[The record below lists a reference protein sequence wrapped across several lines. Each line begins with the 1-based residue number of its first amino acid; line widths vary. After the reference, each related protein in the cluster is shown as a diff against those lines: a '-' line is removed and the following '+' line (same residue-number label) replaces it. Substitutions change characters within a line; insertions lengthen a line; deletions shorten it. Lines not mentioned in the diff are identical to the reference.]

1 MVIVFIFFYFQCI
14 KESFRYSLHLKKVHD
29 LGGKYL
35 ISTSFYFKY
44 CAYIITAAGIL
55 MEIYLQFNFE
65 LWPGWNDVTAAVNG
79 KFILLLN
86 VDIQL

>member
-1 MVIVFIFFYFQCI
+1 
-14 KESFRYSLHLKKVHD
+14 
-29 LGGKYL
+29 
-35 ISTSFYFKY
+35 
-44 CAYIITAAGIL
+44 